1 MSKIPKNPEEIFEP
15 FCADYEALYGPDLL
29 SIILYGSCTRGEYV
43 PKKSDINFMLLL
55 TEHGIAQL
63 GKALKLS
70 EKWRKRAV
78 ATPLFLSRAYIE
90 TSLDTFPIELL
101 NFQASY
107 RILRGEDP
115 LKNLVFDRTMLRL
128 QCERELKGKLL
139 QLREQFL
146 ETGGNPRFIKE
157 LIARSLPTFSA
168 IFQAVIYLH
177 GKQVQTNRKLL
188 LDTMQQ
194 LLSLDCR
201 LFARLYTVKEEKMP
215 PNPDE
220 AIKLMEDYIEE
231 IRRLALAVDRL
242 EEPAPGAK
250 S

>member
-1 MSKIPKNPEEIFEP
+1 MARTPKQPEEIFDA

-70 EKWRKRAV
+70 EKWRKHAV
-78 ATPLFLSRAYIE
+78 ATPLFLTRSYIE

-101 NFQASY
+101 NFQSSY
-107 RILRGEDP
+107 RVLRGEDP
-115 LKNLVFDRTMLRL
+115 LKNLVFDRKMLRL

-146 ETGGNPRFIKE
+146 ETSGNARSVKD

-168 IFQAVIYLH
+168 IFQAVVYLH
-177 GKQVQTNRKLL
+177 GKQVQNNRTML

-194 LLSLDCR
+194 LLGLDGR
-201 LFARLYTVKEEKMP
+201 LFTRLYTVRDEKMP
-215 PNPDE
+215 PNPNE

-242 EEPAPGAK
+242 EEPAPETA